1 MPPMELTIRGQK
13 LCGAI
18 KHLIITTIRHGYI
31 MSSRKNS
38 AIIVMISQDNFG
50 DLFMTYNLGI
60 DIGIASV
67 GYAGI
72 NKDQENII
80 FCGSHIFEAAENPK
94 TGASLAEPRRE
105 KRGQR
110 RVIGRRSQ
118 RKKQIRALLTRHGL
132 KYVELIDQSKST
144 ALPLSPWSLRKCALE
159 RKLTDAEFARV
170 LFHIAKHRGFQSN
183 KKGGTDKNDT
193 EGQKVLTGAVELE
206 EKWLVSGEKSVAA
219 YLSTQA
225 KQRNGDG
232 DYTNSIKRDLVREEV
247 KQIFI
252 AQKKFGNIKSTPEL
266 LKEYAG
272 NGNKEERNTREGDGI
287 AFFQRPL
294 QSSEHLVGEC
304 TFESGEKRA
313 PKHSYTAELFVLW
326 TKFNNTRIKD
336 TKGNERALTQDEK
349 NKLSELAHKN
359 KGGVTY
365 KQARKE
371 LGLCD
376 DERFNISYRKIKEE
390 DNSWSKIRDTSEK
403 RYFLKL
409 TGYHAL
415 KEALHTGSDFDWQK
429 WIGSRIDNLDD
440 IARILS
446 FYEDKKQVDE
456 MLSKH
461 GLSEEQ
467 KEKLCNIKSF
477 SKSVDLSLKALR
489 QIAPLMQTGVRDDEA
504 CKEVYGDHRAQ
515 KENKGL
521 VLIPP
526 FEDIRN
532 PVVNRALAQTRKVI
546 NACIRKHLKEY
557 GMPET
562 IIVEMAREVGKNFK
576 DRKEAEREQ
585 LKNEAYRNEA
595 RQHAS
600 EILGIIEDNVTG
612 TDILKYRLWKEQ
624 DGFCPYSGIYMSPEV
639 MQDGSATQIDHLIPR
654 SRSFNNSYMNKVL
667 CISDENQNKE
677 NETPVEYFT
686 RIGRKIS
693 SLESFSKTLPHKKA
707 ENLLIENYDARK
719 SDEWKSRAL
728 NDTRYIARLLKSHLE
743 ENLNVKI
750 QVRNG
755 ALTAN
760 LRGQWGFGKKTRSN
774 DRHHALDAIVIACS
788 TQSMVQKLSS
798 WDKYDARRKKPSE
811 RPLPPKPWN
820 TFRDD
825 AINAVNNIFV
835 SRMPVRKITGSAHQ
849 DTIRSI
855 REIDGQTKII
865 QRIKLKSL
873 TLAKLEDMVDKERN
887 FKLYNVLKQR
897 LEEHG
902 GKADKAFATPIY
914 MPINDP
920 TKTAP
925 RINSVNIITKEKTGI
940 IINEGLASNGDMA
953 RVDVFKKNGKYFLV
967 PIYVHQIRDG
977 KGKLPNKAIL
987 ANKDEKDWEEMDD
1000 KDFIFSLCKNDLVHV
1015 KSKKEEYFAYYVGT
1029 HRGTGAINTRA
1040 HDRDESFGKNG
1051 DSSMGVK
1058 TLLSFEKYSVDYFG
1072 NKHKIEKEKR
1082 LGVAQCN
1089 DSKSCEDKP

>member
-1 MPPMELTIRGQK
+1 MG
-13 LCGAI
+13 
-18 KHLIITTIRHGYI
+18 
-31 MSSRKNS
+31 
-38 AIIVMISQDNFG
+38 
-50 DLFMTYNLGI
+50 YNLGI

-72 NKDQENII
+72 NKNEEQII
-80 FCGSHIFEAAENPK
+80 FCGAHIFEAAENPK
-94 TGASLAEPRRE
+94 TGASLAERRRE

-110 RVIGRRSQ
+110 RVINRRAQ
-118 RKKQIRALLTRHGL
+118 RKKQIRALLTKHDL
-132 KYVELIDQSKST
+132 KDVELIDQSKHS
-144 ALPLSPWSLRKCALE
+144 ALPLSPWELRKQALE
-159 RKLTDAEFARV
+159 RKLTDAEFASV

-206 EKWLVSGEKSVAA
+206 EKWLRSGEKSIAA

-232 DYTNSIKRDLVREEV
+232 DYTNSIKRDLIREEV
-247 KQIFI
+247 KQIFA
-252 AQKKFGNIKSTPEL
+252 AQNKFGNIKATPEL

-272 NGNKEERNTREGDGI
+272 SGNKEERNTLEGDGI

-304 TFESGEKRA
+304 TFEEGEKRA
-313 PKHSYTAELFVLW
+313 PRHSYTAELFVLW
-326 TKFNNTRIKD
+326 TKINNTRIKD
-336 TKGNERALTQDEK
+336 TKGNERALNQDEK
-349 NKLSELAHKN
+349 NKLSELVHKN

-376 DERFNISYRKIKEE
+376 GERFNISYRKIKGE
-390 DNSWSKIRDTSEK
+390 DNDWNKIRDTSEK

-409 TGYHAL
+409 TGYHTL
-415 KEALHTGSDFDWQK
+415 KEALDTGSANDWQN
-429 WIGSRIDNLDD
+429 WLGSRKSDLDD

-456 MLSKH
+456 MLAEYN
-461 GLSEEQ
+461 LSEEQ
-467 KEKLCNIKSF
+467 KEKLCSITNF
-477 SKSVDLSLKALR
+477 SKSVDLSLKALHK
-489 QIAPLMQTGVRDDEA
+489 IVPLMQTGMRYDEA

-521 VLIPP
+521 GLIPP

-546 NACIRKHLKEY
+546 NACIRKH

-562 IIVEMAREVGKNFK
+562 IIVEMSREVGKNFK
-576 DRKEAEREQ
+576 DRKEIEKEQ
-585 LKNEAYRNEA
+585 QKNEAYRNEA
-595 RQHAS
+595 RNHAA

-624 DGFCPYSGIYMSPEV
+624 DGFCPYSGVYMTPE
-639 MQDGSATQIDHLIPR
+639 MLREGSATQIDHIIPR
-654 SRSFNNSYMNKVL
+654 SRSFNNSYMNKIL
-667 CISDENQNKE
+667 CLSDENQNKG

-686 RIGRKIS
+686 RIGRNIS
-693 SLESFSKTLPHKKA
+693 SLETFARTLPHKKA
-707 ENLLIENYDARK
+707 ENLLIENYDSRK

-728 NDTRYIARLLKSHLE
+728 NDTRYIARFLKSHLE
-743 ENLNVKI
+743 ESLDIEI
-750 QVRNG
+750 QVCNG

-788 TQSMVQKLSS
+788 TQSMVQKLAN
-798 WDKYDARRKKPSE
+798 WNKYDARRKKPSE
-811 RPLPPKPWN
+811 RPFSPKPWDN
-820 TFRDD
+820 FRND
-825 AINAVNNIFV
+825 ALEAVDEIFV

-855 REIDGQTKII
+855 RKSDGKVI
-865 QRIKLKSL
+865 QRVKLKSL
-873 TLAKLEDMVDKERN
+873 KLSMLENMVDKERN
-887 FKLYNVLKQR
+887 IKLYNVLKER
-897 LEEHG
+897 LEEYG
-902 GKADKAFATPIY
+902 GKADKAFANPVY
-914 MPINDP
+914 MPVNDP

-925 RINSVNIITKEKTGI
+925 QIKSIRIITNEKSGI
-940 IINEGLASNGDMA
+940 EINEGLASNGDMV
-953 RVDVFKKNGKYFLV
+953 RVDVFQKNGKYFLV
-967 PIYVHQIRDG
+967 PIYVHHFVKD
-977 KGKLPNKAIL
+977 KLPNKAIMQG
-987 ANKDEKDWEEMDD
+987 KDEKDWIEMDD
-1000 KDFIFSLCKNDLVHV
+1000 ADFIFSLCKNDLLKI
-1015 KSKKEEYFAYYVGT
+1015 KSKKEEFFAYYAGT
-1029 HRGTGAINTRA
+1029 DRATGNISIRT
-1040 HDRDESFGKNG
+1040 HDRDPSFGKDG
-1051 DSSMGVK
+1051 MRKGLGVK

-1072 NKHKIEKEKR
+1072 NKSRIKKEKR
-1082 LGVAQCN
+1082 LGVAQCD
-1089 DSKSCEDKP
+1089 DSKPSKDQLKTGAVTS